1 MKELWKGNEAMAEAA
16 VRAGVQLY
24 VGYPITPQTE
34 IVEYMS
40 KRMPE
45 MGRVF
50 IQSESEII
58 SINAALGGAI
68 TGKRC
73 MTSSS
78 GVGISLMQ
86 ESISACYAKGL
97 PVLLI
102 NVNRSGPGMGG
113 DFAGGQDDW
122 LRDTRGGGQGDY
134 RFVVFVPNSV
144 QEAVDMVYNA
154 FEIGEKYRTP
164 VEVMTEGRLGQLM
177 EAVELPEFKESKA
190 QEWGIDGTTK
200 PYPDYGPGVRP
211 RPWGRQYRVMR
222 EMEENEQ
229 RWESFMTEDA
239 ETVIVA
245 AGLCSRVCKGVIK
258 KLRQDGVKVGM
269 IRPQTAWPFP
279 VKGFE
284 QLPDTIK
291 KVVSVE
297 VSNFGQMVEDVLL
310 ACRKIPQLKDK
321 PVYSLHHYELI
332 NGAMLEDFLAKIESG
347 EVEEV

>member
-1 MKELWKGNEAMAEAA
+1 MKELWKGNDAMAEAA

-24 VGYPITPQTE
+24 VGYPITPQSE
-34 IVEYMS
+34 IVEYMAW
-40 KRMPE
+40 RMPDL
-45 MGRVF
+45 GRIY

-58 SINAALGGAI
+58 SINAVLGGGL

-86 ESISACYAKGL
+86 EGISACYAKGL
-97 PVLLI
+97 PVMLI

-134 RFVVFVPNSV
+134 RFVVMVPNSV
-144 QEAVDMVYNA
+144 QEAVDMVYNG
-154 FEIGEKYRTP
+154 FEIAEKYRTP
-164 VEVMTEGRLGQLM
+164 IEIMTEGRLGQLM
-177 EAVELPEFKESKA
+177 EAVQLPEFKEAKTQA
-190 QEWGIDGTTK
+190 WGMDGTTK

-211 RPWGRQYRVMR
+211 RPWVRQYNIMR

-229 RWESFMTEDA
+229 RWETFMTEDA

-245 AGLCSRVCKGVIK
+245 VGLCSRVCKGVIK
-258 KLRQDGVKVGM
+258 KLRSRGVRIGM
-269 IRPQTAWPFP
+269 LRPQTAWPFP
-279 VKGFE
+279 AKGFE
-284 QLPDTIK
+284 QLPDCVRK
-291 KVVSVE
+291 LVCVE
-297 VSNFGQMVEDVLL
+297 ISNFGQMIEDVIITT
-310 ACRKIPQLKDK
+310 RKIKRFRNI

-332 NGAMLEDFLAKIESG
+332 TGQQLEQFLAKVEAG
-347 EVEEV
+347 EEEEV